1 MCIRSSVLKQ
11 GRAARVPS
19 GTVPPHV
26 MGRKFFYA
34 KECPYPDE
42 CNPSNFKSWEPWGW
56 TEESCRAQVLRHLKQ
71 SGKHKDC
78 VPKGESRDEDYQA
91 SVDLLELEEDV
102 YEEPGPPKKRRVDAE
117 PPPSGRGP
125 MQQLPAL
132 VAGPDGGST
141 GSGGR
146 AFAALDDGINRCGA
160 GAPVTRQDL
169 REVTD
174 ALGRCITSARHAQR
188 LSAMAA
194 TAFNDEAAIFEE
206 VKAFVDAKMALLR

>member
-1 MCIRSSVLKQ
+1 M
-11 GRAARVPS
+11 
-19 GTVPPHV
+19 
-26 MGRKFFYA
+26 
-34 KECPYPDE
+34 
-42 CNPSNFKSWEPWGW
+42 
-56 TEESCRAQVLRHLKQ
+56 
-71 SGKHKDC
+71 
-78 VPKGESRDEDYQA
+78 PKGGSRDEDYQA

-132 VAGPDGGST
+132 TGDGGSS
-141 GSGGR
+141 GSAAGS
-146 AFAALDDGINRCGA
+146 AFRALDEGVNLGRGA
-160 GAPVTRQDL
+160 GAPITRQDL

-174 ALGRCITSARHAQR
+174 ALGRCITDARHAQR

-194 TAFNDEAAIFEE
+194 TAFIDEALIFEE

>member
-71 SGKHKDC
+71 SGKHKEH
-78 VPKGESRDEDYQA
+78 VPKGESRDSEYEA
-91 SVDLLELEEDV
+91 NVELLDLEEDV

-132 VAGPDGGST
+132 TGDGGSS
-141 GSGGR
+141 GSAAGS
-146 AFAALDDGINRCGA
+146 AFRALDDGINRGA
-160 GAPVTRQDL
+160 GAPITRQDL

-174 ALGRCITSARHAQR
+174 ALGRCITGARHAQR